1 MLFQGKELIVTD
13 SLNNVVVVAAKS
25 IEVNINCETIEK
37 ARTSTAAWRE
47 YITGRKDWS
56 FTTSCL
62 VTAATFTASVTMVGK
77 SYSVKFFDGTDTTKS
92 ALLSGSAICTQAKIT
107 EQKGSVAKGSFVFQG
122 TGALS

>member
-13 SLNNVVVVAAKS
+13 SLNNVVVAAAKS

-37 ARTSTAAWRE
+37 ARTSTAAWRQ

-62 VTAATFTASVTMVGK
+62 VTAATFTASVSMVGK

-92 ALLSGSAICTQAKIT
+92 ALLSGTAICTQAKIT

>member
-13 SLNNVVVVAAKS
+13 SSNNVVVAAAKS

-37 ARTSTAAWRE
+37 ARTSIAAWRQF
-47 YITGRKDWS
+47 ITGRKDWS

-62 VTAATFTASVTMVGK
+62 VTAATFTASVSMVGK

-92 ALLSGSAICTQAKIT
+92 ALLTGSAICTQAKIT

-122 TGALS
+122 TGALT

>member
-13 SLNNVVVVAAKS
+13 SSNNVVVAAAKS

-37 ARTSTAAWRE
+37 ARTSTAAWRQ

-92 ALLSGSAICTQAKIT
+92 ALLSGSVICTQAKIT
-107 EQKGSVAKGSFVFQG
+107 EQKGSIAKGSFVFQG
-122 TGALS
+122 TGPLT